1 MAQLLAVVLLAWI
14 ALLARAG
21 ANADELTPD
30 LADAQTHRAPLAR
43 REAFVV
49 ASKCSYHMIFL

>member
-1 MAQLLAVVLLAWI
+1 MAQLLSVVMLAWI

-30 LADAQTHRAPLAR
+30 LADAPSLFGAQVGLR
-43 REAFVV
+43 RGLQV
-49 ASKCSYHMIFL
+49 